1 MQSRR
6 EDRNFLGLIVYVN
19 RLITMG
25 AEVAQPIDPAYQW
38 CGDHLSYLE
47 LRSTIST
54 IAGRLPV
61 LARLVLTSTGAA
73 DILL

>member
-1 MQSRR
+1 
-6 EDRNFLGLIVYVN
+6 
-19 RLITMG
+19 MG